1 MEPIRVGIIGLGRS
15 GWNIHAHALTDRED
29 YRVVAVADPLPER
42 RTEAAEKFGCA
53 VYELPERLIAD
64 PNVELVVV
72 AAPSA
77 QHGPL
82 AEAAV
87 KAGKHVLVEKPF
99 AQSVAEAEAVFRA
112 AQSAGKVAAAFQN
125 RRFDADLAKIQE
137 VIASGTLGEI
147 FQIRIGHYGFARR
160 ADWQT
165 LRKFGG
171 GMLSNW
177 GPHIVDLSLL
187 LLEDLEPEV
196 FAQLRRVASAGD
208 AEDHVRLTLRA
219 RTGRIIDIELA
230 ICAFPQPQ
238 WLIMGSYGTLE
249 GSGRELRLKY
259 YDPAAVPPLEADEGA
274 AAGRRYGTG
283 EVLPWQEE
291 TITVTSSRSPDSQ
304 YYDALYRTL
313 REGEP
318 ALVTPAQ
325 TLAQMRIME
334 EARRQSPL

>member
-15 GWNIHAHALTDRED
+15 GWNIHAHALTGRDD
-29 YRVVAVADPLPER
+29 YRVVAVADPLSER

-53 VYELPERLIAD
+53 VYANPEGVIED
-64 PNVELVVV
+64 PKVELVVV

-77 QHGPL
+77 QHAPL

-87 KAGKHVLVEKPF
+87 KACKHALVEKPF
-99 AQSVAEAEAVFRA
+99 AQSVVEAQAVFQA
-112 AQSAGKVAAAFQN
+112 AQSAGQVATAFQN
-125 RRFDADLAKIQE
+125 RRFDADLAKIRE
-137 VIASGTLGEI
+137 IIASGKLGEV
-147 FQIRIGHYGFARR
+147 FQIRIANYGFARR

-177 GPHIVDLSLL
+177 GPHVIDEALVLLDDL
-187 LLEDLEPEV
+187 DPEV
-196 FAQLRRVASAGD
+196 FAQLRRVVSAGD
-208 AEDHVRLTLRA
+208 AEDHVRLTLRS

-238 WLIMGSYGTLE
+238 WLIMGSHGSLE
-249 GSGRELRLKY
+249 GGHRELRLKY
-259 YDPAAVPPLEADEGA
+259 YDPAAVPALEADEGA
-274 AAGRRYGTG
+274 AEGRRYGTG

-291 TITVTSSRSPDSQ
+291 TVTVSQERSADSQ

-318 ALVTPAQ
+318 PIVTPAQ